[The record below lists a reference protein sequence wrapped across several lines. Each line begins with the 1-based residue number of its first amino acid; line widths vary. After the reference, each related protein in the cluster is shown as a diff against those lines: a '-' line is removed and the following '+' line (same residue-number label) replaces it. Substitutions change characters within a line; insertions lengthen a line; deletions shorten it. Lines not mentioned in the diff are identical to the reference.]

1 MTVTS
6 EYDFKGYA
14 TLVDNIAMTKHL
26 MENITNYVSYSQKTE
41 RKRMF
46 EDIPCPC
53 QGNSKGMT
61 NNRFFNDFSEPT
73 EGPFAF
79 DDISSVSSMKPRN

>member
-14 TLVDNIAMTKHL
+14 SITDNIAMTKHL
-26 MENITNYVSYSQKTE
+26 MENITDYVNYAQKLE

-46 EDIPCPC
+46 
-53 QGNSKGMT
+53 
-61 NNRFFNDFSEPT
+61 
-73 EGPFAF
+73 
-79 DDISSVSSMKPRN
+79 